1 MCSRIST
8 HTKKEN
14 PNKTNKQVEPE
25 RHDIKC
31 KSPDNNTSILSPNGA
46 NFRRQRKSFKFTFSV
61 DMFVFERLLKLELI
75 RTKYDKTGLENRFLS
90 AI

>member
-1 MCSRIST
+1 MKPKQAKVTKLLIMCSRIST

-31 KSPDNNTSILSPNGA
+31 KSPITLPLFSHQMEPIFSDKEKVSSSLSA
-46 NFRRQRKSFKFTFSV
+46 
-61 DMFVFERLLKLELI
+61 LI
-75 RTKYDKTGLENRFLS
+75 FLFLS
-90 AI
+90 GF

>member
-8 HTKKEN
+8 HTQKEN

-31 KSPDNNTSILSPNGA
+31 KSPDNITSILSPNGA
-46 NFRRQRKSFKFTFSV
+46 NFSDKEKVSSS
-61 DMFVFERLLKLELI
+61 LSALI
-75 RTKYDKTGLENRFLS
+75 FLFLS
-90 AI
+90 GF